1 MDSDYK
7 LLRSYLRSIDINS
20 MKKICRMAELTED
33 QTVLVTMYYGE
44 GKTEDFIADYL
55 GMFIV
60 ILSATKKD
68 KSALSFTNK
77 GRSQVI

>member
-1 MDSDYK
+1 MNSDYR

-44 GKTEDFIADYL
+44 GKTEDFIAYYL
-55 GMFIV
+55 GMSLNAYIFEY
-60 ILSATKKD
+60 
-68 KSALSFTNK
+68 K
-77 GRSQVI
+77 GCESS